1 MYLWG
6 VSFISLYINSEFLK
20 ATKAFKKMQRLKK
33 ASLLVKPK
41 PKAPQVPY
49 SKW

>member
-20 ATKAFKKMQRLKK
+20 ATKAFKKNAEVEEGESICQT
-33 ASLLVKPK
+33 
-41 PKAPQVPY
+41 
-49 SKW
+49 